1 MVGHTLRLIV
11 AYIIKNNRQFIVGL
25 VVGIIGVFAILKL
38 APIVAKN
45 NRKIV
50 IGLTGNYTVA
60 NLPISV
66 QEKISFGLTK
76 ILPDG
81 SATSAAAMSYKS
93 TDSGKI
99 YQFTLNNNLFWQ
111 DKLPFK
117 PGDVNYNLADVKV
130 TIPNDQSVQFEL
142 ASSFSPLTTVVSQP
156 LFKPG
161 LIGLGEYK
169 VKSVKSA
176 GRFLQSIVLE
186 KGEENI
192 LYKFYPTEPALKTAF
207 KLGEVDTIIAENK
220 TGLDEYIIEEKVNY
234 SKQAVAFF
242 NTRVG
247 KTAEK
252 SFRQGL
258 IYALSEFS
266 SFGEPSNGP
275 VAPTS
280 WAYNPNLKKY
290 KTNIELA
297 KKDLGDSSASESG
310 GLRLTATLALRPVGE
325 ELKTYWEKAGLKI
338 NFETS
343 DVIPENFEVYLAY
356 VEIPV
361 DPDQYSLWHS
371 TSPINISQ
379 YKSPKSD
386 ILLEEGRQSVDQK
399 VRKQIYFD
407 WQKAITED
415 VPAAFLF
422 FPKTYT
428 ISRN

>member
-1 MVGHTLRLIV
+1 MVRHTLRLIF
-11 AYIIKNNRQFIVGL
+11 AYILKNYRQFLFGL
-25 VVGIIGVFAILKL
+25 VVGIIGVFTLLKL
-38 APIVAKN
+38 GPVVIKN

-50 IGLTGNYTVA
+50 IGIAGNYTAA

-76 ILPDG
+76 VLPDG
-81 SATSAAAMSYKS
+81 SASPAAALSYTS

-99 YQFTLNNNLFWQ
+99 YQFILNNTLVWQ
-111 DKLPFK
+111 DGLPFSSR
-117 PGDVNYNLADVKV
+117 DVNYNLSDVKV
-130 TIPNDQSVQFEL
+130 TTPNDQLVQFEL
-142 ASSFSPLTTVVSQP
+142 ANSFSPLITIVSQP

-161 LIGLGEYK
+161 LIGLGGYK
-169 VKSVKSA
+169 VTSIKSA

-186 KGEENI
+186 NGEEKL
-192 LYKFYPTEPALKTAF
+192 LYKFYPTESSLKTAF
-207 KLGEVDTIIAENK
+207 KLGEVDQIIVENK
-220 TGLDEYIIEEKVNY
+220 VGLDKFIIQEKVNY

-242 NTRVG
+242 NTRAG

-258 IYALSEFS
+258 IYALSDFS
-266 SFGEPSNGP
+266 SFGELSFGP
-275 VAPTS
+275 IAPTS
-280 WAYNPNLKKY
+280 WTYNPNLKKY
-290 KTNIELA
+290 KTNIEVA
-297 KKDLGDSSASESG
+297 RKDLRKISASESG
-310 GLRLTATLALRPVGE
+310 ELKLTTSLALRPLGE
-325 ELKTYWEKAGLKI
+325 ELKRNWETAGLKI

-343 DVIPENFEVYLAY
+343 DMIPDNFEVYLTY

-386 ILLEEGRQSVDQK
+386 ILLEEGRQSVDQEN
-399 VRKQIYFD
+399 RKQIYFD

-415 VPAAFLF
+415 VPAAFLI